1 METQSPERTSLK
13 FIILYKG
20 IIATFML
27 LISLISGW
35 SWRNFENLATW
46 AEINLINGEFQTIEL
61 ILKPILNADIPS
73 LKLVARYTAIY
84 GSLIIIGLVGL
95 WYEKF
100 WSKILFV
107 GLVGVPLPLEVKE
120 LIHDFSL
127 IRLTIFILNLSVF
140 VFLIIR
146 ELKPED

>member
-1 METQSPERTSLK
+1 METQSSERTSLK

-20 IIATFML
+20 IIATVML

-35 SWRNFENLATW
+35 SWRNFDNLATW
-46 AEINLINGEFQTIEL
+46 AEINLINGEFQTVEL

-73 LKLVARYTAIY
+73 LKLMARSTAVY
-84 GSLIIIGLVGL
+84 GSLIIIALVGL

-107 GLVGVPLPLEVKE
+107 GLVAVPLPLEVKE
-120 LIHDFSL
+120 LIHDFSI
-127 IRLTIFILNLSVF
+127 IRLTIFILNLAVF

-146 ELKPED
+146 EFKTED